1 MHVAKIETSYVVLA
15 AFWQTPFKTESC
27 YDVH

>member
-1 MHVAKIETSYVVLA
+1 MLLKEKPSYVVLA
-15 AFWQTPFKTESC
+15 AFWQTLFKTESC